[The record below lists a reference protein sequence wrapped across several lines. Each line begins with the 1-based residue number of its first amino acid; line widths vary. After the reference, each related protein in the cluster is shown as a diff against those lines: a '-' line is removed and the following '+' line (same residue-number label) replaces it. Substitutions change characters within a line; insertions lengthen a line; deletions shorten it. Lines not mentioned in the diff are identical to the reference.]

1 MIGVVGGGQLA
12 MLLVEAGK
20 KRDVDVVVQTA
31 AETDPAAK
39 KTKQVVLQNP
49 TSAEGTKLLA
59 EKSRLITFENEWID
73 IPSLLSLQNNGVSFV
88 PRLQSIRPLINK
100 ITQRELLNSLDIPC
114 PDWLPV
120 PLETLDKSSEIEIP
134 ADWGF
139 PLMAKAAKGGYDGK
153 GTKIVKNLKQLQEF
167 FQAKTEEQWMLEK
180 WIPFDK
186 ELSIVSS
193 RDSKGIVRSLPIV
206 ETYQS
211 KQVCDWVLAPADINH
226 DVDLM
231 VKNIASSLLAELDY
245 VGVLAIE
252 FFYGTEGLLVNEI
265 APRTHNSGHFS
276 IDACSSSQF
285 DQQICI
291 TAGIDVPM
299 PEMLV
304 NGALMA
310 NLLGLQ
316 SNFPISLDKRL
327 DDLRSIPGVKL
338 HWYEKEEEKKGRKLG
353 HVTYL
358 LNNEDPL
365 SRKKEA
371 LEILKIIRS
380 IWPTS

>member
-20 KRDVDVVVQTA
+20 KRDVDVFVQTA
-31 AETDPAAK
+31 ANTDPAAK
-39 KTKQVVLQNP
+39 KTNLVILKDSTNVD
-49 TSAEGTKLLA
+49 GTKLLA
-59 EKSRLITFENEWID
+59 EKSRFITFENEWVD
-73 IPSLLSLQNNGVSFV
+73 IPSLLPLQNDGVSFF
-88 PRLQSIRPLINK
+88 PRLQSIRPLIDK
-100 ITQRELLNSLDIPC
+100 ISQRELLNSLDIPC
-114 PDWLPV
+114 PDWMPIPSGKISKIDLPV
-120 PLETLDKSSEIEIP
+120 
-134 ADWGF
+134 DWSF

-153 GTKIVKNLKQLQEF
+153 GTKIIKNLKQLQELIEVE
-167 FQAKTEEQWMLEK
+167 KSEQWMLEK
-180 WIPFDK
+180 WVPFDK

-211 KQVCDWVLAPADINH
+211 KQVCDWVLAPAEINH

-231 VKNIASSLLAELDY
+231 AKNIVSSLLAELDY
-245 VGVLAIE
+245 VGVIAIE
-252 FFYGTEGLLVNEI
+252 FFYGSGGLLVNEI

-291 TAGIDVPM
+291 TSGIDVPM
-299 PEMLV
+299 PEMLAD
-304 NGALMA
+304 GALMA
-310 NLLGLQ
+310 NLLGLH
-316 SNFPISLDKRL
+316 SNYPKSLTQRL
-327 DDLRSIPGVKL
+327 NDLRAIPGLNV
-338 HWYEKEEEKKGRKLG
+338 HWYGKEKETTGRKLG

-358 LNNEDPL
+358 LNNKDVI

-371 LEILKIIRS
+371 LEILKTIRT

>member
-20 KRDVDVVVQTA
+20 KRDVDVIVQTGA
-31 AETDPAAK
+31 KTDPAAK
-39 KTKQVVLQNP
+39 KTNQVVLHNP
-49 TSAEGTKLLA
+49 TNAEGTKLLA
-59 EKSRLITFENEWID
+59 EKSRMITFENEWVD

-88 PRLQSIRPLINK
+88 PRLQSIKPLINK

-114 PDWLPV
+114 PDWLPI
-120 PLETLDKSSEIEIP
+120 PLEKSSKIEIP
-134 ADWGF
+134 ADWEF

-153 GTKIVKNLKQLQEF
+153 GTKIIKNLKQLQEF
-167 FQAKTEEQWMLEK
+167 IQVQTKEQWMLEK
-180 WIPFDK
+180 WVSFDK

-193 RDSKGIVRSLPIV
+193 RDSKGIVRCLPIV
-206 ETYQS
+206 ETFQS
-211 KQVCDWVLAPADINH
+211 KQVCDWVLAPADIKH
-226 DVDLM
+226 DVELM
-231 VKNIASSLLAELDY
+231 VKNIVSSLLAELDY

-252 FFYGTEGLLVNEI
+252 FFYGSEGLLVNEI

-291 TAGIDVPM
+291 TSGIDAPI

-316 SNFPISLDKRL
+316 SNYPISLTQRL
-327 DDLRSIPGVKL
+327 DDLRGIPGVNV

-358 LNNEDPL
+358 LNNKDAL

-371 LEILKIIRS
+371 LDVLKTIRS

>member
-12 MLLVEAGK
+12 MLLIEAGK
-20 KRDVDVVVQTA
+20 KRNVDVVVQTA
-31 AETDPAAK
+31 AKTDPAAK
-39 KTKQVVLQNP
+39 KTNQLVLHDPTNP
-49 TSAEGTKLLA
+49 VGTKLLA
-59 EKSRLITFENEWID
+59 EKTRLITFENEWVD
-73 IPSLLSLQNNGVSFV
+73 ISSLLSLENNGVSFV

-114 PDWLPV
+114 PDWLAI
-120 PLETLDKSSEIEIP
+120 PLKKSTEIDLP

-153 GTKIVKNLKQLQEF
+153 GTKIIKNLKQLQEF
-167 FQAKTEEQWMLEK
+167 LSVEREGQWMLEK
-180 WIPFDK
+180 WISFDK

-231 VKNIASSLLAELDY
+231 VRNIAASLLAELQY
-245 VGVLAIE
+245 VGVIAIE
-252 FFYGTEGLLVNEI
+252 FFYGSEGLLVNEI

-291 TAGIDVPM
+291 TSGIDVPM

-316 SNFPISLDKRL
+316 SNYPTSLTQRL
-327 DDLRSIPGVKL
+327 DNLRSIPGLNV

-358 LNNEDPL
+358 LNNKDAL

-371 LEILKIIRS
+371 LDVLQTIRS

>member
-12 MLLVEAGK
+12 MLLIEAGK
-20 KRDVDVVVQTA
+20 KRNVDVVVQTA
-31 AETDPAAK
+31 AKTDPAAK
-39 KTKQVVLQNP
+39 KTNQLVLHDPTNP
-49 TSAEGTKLLA
+49 VGTKLLA
-59 EKSRLITFENEWID
+59 EKTRLITFENEWVD
-73 IPSLLSLQNNGVSFV
+73 ISSLLSLENNGVSFV

-114 PDWLPV
+114 PDWLAI
-120 PLETLDKSSEIEIP
+120 PLKKSTEIDLP

-153 GTKIVKNLKQLQEF
+153 GTKIIKNLKQLQEF
-167 FQAKTEEQWMLEK
+167 LSVEREGQWMLEK
-180 WIPFDK
+180 WISFDK

-231 VKNIASSLLAELDY
+231 VRNIAASLLAELQY
-245 VGVLAIE
+245 VGVIAIE
-252 FFYGTEGLLVNEI
+252 FFYGSEGLLVNEI

-291 TAGIDVPM
+291 TSGINVPM

-316 SNFPISLDKRL
+316 SNYPTSLTQRL
-327 DDLRSIPGVKL
+327 DDLRGIPGLKV

-358 LNNEDPL
+358 LNNKDAL

-371 LEILKIIRS
+371 LDVLQTIRS

>member
-12 MLLVEAGK
+12 MLLIEAGK
-20 KRDVDVVVQTA
+20 KRNVDVVVQTA
-31 AETDPAAK
+31 AKTDPAAK
-39 KTKQVVLQNP
+39 KTNQLVLHDPTNP
-49 TSAEGTKLLA
+49 LGTKLLA
-59 EKSRLITFENEWID
+59 EKTRLITFENEWVD
-73 IPSLLSLQNNGVSFV
+73 ISSLLSLENNGVSFV

-114 PDWLPV
+114 PDWLAI
-120 PLETLDKSSEIEIP
+120 PLKKSTEIDLP

-153 GTKIVKNLKQLQEF
+153 GTKIIKNLKQLQEF
-167 FQAKTEEQWMLEK
+167 LSVEREGQWMLEK
-180 WIPFDK
+180 WISFDK

-231 VKNIASSLLAELDY
+231 VRNIAASLLAELEY
-245 VGVLAIE
+245 VGVIAIE
-252 FFYGTEGLLVNEI
+252 FFYGSEGLLVNEI

-291 TAGIDVPM
+291 TSGINVPM

-316 SNFPISLDKRL
+316 NNYPTSLTQRL
-327 DDLRSIPGVKL
+327 DNLRGIPGLNV

-358 LNNEDPL
+358 LNNKDAL

-371 LEILKIIRS
+371 LDVLQTIRS

>member
-20 KRDVDVVVQTA
+20 KRDIDVVVQTA
-31 AETDPAAK
+31 AKTDPAAK
-39 KTKQVVLQNP
+39 KTNQVILHDPTNP
-49 TSAEGTKLLA
+49 VGTKLLA
-59 EKSRLITFENEWID
+59 EKTSLITFENEWVD
-73 IPSLLSLQNNGVSFV
+73 ISSLLSLENNGVSFV

-114 PDWLPV
+114 PDWLAI
-120 PLETLDKSSEIEIP
+120 PLKKSTEIDLP

-153 GTKIVKNLKQLQEF
+153 GTKIIKNLKQLQEF
-167 FQAKTEEQWMLEK
+167 LSVEREGQWMLEK
-180 WIPFDK
+180 WISFDK

-231 VKNIASSLLAELDY
+231 VRNIAASLLAELQY
-245 VGVLAIE
+245 VGVIAIE
-252 FFYGTEGLLVNEI
+252 FFYGSEGLLVNEI

-291 TAGIDVPM
+291 TSGINVPM

-316 SNFPISLDKRL
+316 SNYPTSLTQRL
-327 DDLRSIPGVKL
+327 ENLRGIPGLNV

-358 LNNEDPL
+358 LNNKDAL

-371 LEILKIIRS
+371 LDVLQTIRS

>member
-12 MLLVEAGK
+12 MLLIEAGK
-20 KRDVDVVVQTA
+20 KRNVDVVVQTA
-31 AETDPAAK
+31 AKTDPAAK
-39 KTKQVVLQNP
+39 KTNQLILHDPTNP
-49 TSAEGTKLLA
+49 VGTKLLA
-59 EKSRLITFENEWID
+59 EKTRLITFENEWVD
-73 IPSLLSLQNNGVSFV
+73 ISSLLSLENNGVSFV

-114 PDWLPV
+114 PDWLAI
-120 PLETLDKSSEIEIP
+120 PLKKSTEIDLP

-153 GTKIVKNLKQLQEF
+153 GTKIIKNLKQLQEF
-167 FQAKTEEQWMLEK
+167 LLVERGEQWMLEK
-180 WIPFDK
+180 WISFDK

-231 VKNIASSLLAELDY
+231 VRNIAASLLAELQY
-245 VGVLAIE
+245 VGVIAIE
-252 FFYGTEGLLVNEI
+252 FFYGSEGLLVNEI

-291 TAGIDVPM
+291 TSGINVPM

-316 SNFPISLDKRL
+316 SNYPTSLTQRL
-327 DDLRSIPGVKL
+327 DNLRGIPGLNV

-358 LNNEDPL
+358 LNNKDAL

-371 LEILKIIRS
+371 LDVLQTIRS
-380 IWPTS
+380 IWPSS

>member
-20 KRDVDVVVQTA
+20 KRAVEVVVQTA

-39 KTKQVVLQNP
+39 KAKQIILDDP
-49 TSAEGTKLLA
+49 TNAIGTKLLS

-73 IPSLLSLQNNGVSFV
+73 IPSLLSLSNDGVSFV
-88 PRLQSIRPLINK
+88 PSLKSIRPLINK
-100 ITQRELLNSLDIPC
+100 ITQRELLNNLDIPC
-114 PDWLPV
+114 PDWLPI
-120 PLETLDKSSEIEIP
+120 PLEKSSEIEIP
-134 ADWGF
+134 ADWEF

-153 GTKIVKNLKQLQEF
+153 GTKIIKNLKQLQEF
-167 FQAKTEEQWMLEK
+167 IQVQTKEQWMLEK
-180 WIPFDK
+180 WVSFDK

-226 DVDLM
+226 DLDLM
-231 VKNIASSLLAELDY
+231 VKNIASSLLTELDY
-245 VGVLAIE
+245 VGVIAIE
-252 FFYGTEGLLVNEI
+252 FFYGSDGLLVNEI

-276 IDACSSSQF
+276 IDACISSQF

-291 TAGIDVPM
+291 TSGINVPM
-299 PEMLV
+299 PEMIV
-304 NGALMA
+304 DGALMA

-316 SNFPISLDKRL
+316 TNYPIPIEQRL
-327 DDLRSIPGVKL
+327 DSLRSIPGLYV

-358 LNNEDPL
+358 LNKKDAL

-371 LEILKIIRS
+371 LDMLKTIRS

>member
-12 MLLVEAGK
+12 MLLIEAGK
-20 KRDVDVVVQTA
+20 KRNVDVVVQTA
-31 AETDPAAK
+31 AKTDPAAK
-39 KTKQVVLQNP
+39 KTNQLVLHDPTNP
-49 TSAEGTKLLA
+49 LGTKLLA
-59 EKSRLITFENEWID
+59 EKTRLITFENEWVD
-73 IPSLLSLQNNGVSFV
+73 ISSLLSLENNGVSFL

-114 PDWLPV
+114 PDWLAI
-120 PLETLDKSSEIEIP
+120 PLKKTTEIDLP

-139 PLMAKAAKGGYDGK
+139 PLMAKAAQGGYDGK
-153 GTKIVKNLKQLQEF
+153 GTKIIKNLKQLQEF
-167 FQAKTEEQWMLEK
+167 LSVEREVQWMLEK
-180 WIPFDK
+180 WISFDK

-231 VKNIASSLLAELDY
+231 VRNIAASLLAELQY
-245 VGVLAIE
+245 VGVIAIE
-252 FFYGTEGLLVNEI
+252 FFYGSEGLLVNEI

-291 TAGIDVPM
+291 TSGINVPM

-316 SNFPISLDKRL
+316 SNYPTSLTQRL
-327 DDLRSIPGVKL
+327 DDLRGIPGLNV

-358 LNNEDPL
+358 LNNKDAL

-371 LEILKIIRS
+371 LDVLQTIRS
-380 IWPTS
+380 IWPNS

>member
-12 MLLVEAGK
+12 MLLIEAGK
-20 KRDVDVVVQTA
+20 KRNVDVVVQTA
-31 AETDPAAK
+31 AITDPAAK
-39 KTKQVVLQNP
+39 KTNQLILHDPTNP
-49 TSAEGTKLLA
+49 VGTKLLA
-59 EKSRLITFENEWID
+59 EKTRLITFENEWVD
-73 IPSLLSLQNNGVSFV
+73 ISSLLSLENNGVSFV

-114 PDWLPV
+114 PDWLAV
-120 PLETLDKSSEIEIP
+120 PLKKSSEIDLP

-153 GTKIVKNLKQLQEF
+153 GTKIIKNLKQLQEF
-167 FQAKTEEQWMLEK
+167 LLVEREEQWMLEK
-180 WIPFDK
+180 WISFDK

-231 VKNIASSLLAELDY
+231 VRNIAASLLAELEY
-245 VGVLAIE
+245 VGVIAIE
-252 FFYGTEGLLVNEI
+252 FFYGSEGLLVNEI

-291 TAGIDVPM
+291 TSGIDVPM

-316 SNFPISLDKRL
+316 SSYPKSLTQRL
-327 DDLRSIPGVKL
+327 DDLRGIPGLNV

-358 LNNEDPL
+358 LNNKNAL
-365 SRKKEA
+365 YRKKEA
-371 LEILKIIRS
+371 LDVLQTIRS

>member
-12 MLLVEAGK
+12 MLLIEAGK
-20 KRDVDVVVQTA
+20 KRNVDVVVQTA
-31 AETDPAAK
+31 AKTDPAAK
-39 KTKQVVLQNP
+39 KTNQLVLHDPTNP
-49 TSAEGTKLLA
+49 VGTKLLA
-59 EKSRLITFENEWID
+59 EKTRLITFENEWVD
-73 IPSLLSLQNNGVSFV
+73 ISSLLSLENNGVSFV
-88 PRLQSIRPLINK
+88 PRLQSIKPLINK

-114 PDWLPV
+114 PDWLAI
-120 PLETLDKSSEIEIP
+120 PLKKSTEFDLP
-134 ADWGF
+134 TDWGF

-153 GTKIVKNLKQLQEF
+153 GTKIIKNLKQLQEF
-167 FQAKTEEQWMLEK
+167 LSVEREGQWMLEK
-180 WIPFDK
+180 WISFDK

-231 VKNIASSLLAELDY
+231 VRNIAASLLAELQY
-245 VGVLAIE
+245 VGVIAIE
-252 FFYGTEGLLVNEI
+252 FFYGSEGLLVNEI

-291 TAGIDVPM
+291 TSGINVPM

-316 SNFPISLDKRL
+316 SNYPTSLTQRL
-327 DDLRSIPGVKL
+327 DNLRSIPGLNV

-358 LNNEDPL
+358 LNNKDAL

-371 LEILKIIRS
+371 LDVLQTIRS

>member
-31 AETDPAAK
+31 SKTDPAAK
-39 KTKQVVLQNP
+39 KTNQVILHDPTNP
-49 TSAEGTKLLA
+49 VGTKLLA
-59 EKSRLITFENEWID
+59 EKTSLITFENEWVD
-73 IPSLLSLQNNGVSFV
+73 ISSLLSLENNGVSFI
-88 PRLQSIRPLINK
+88 PRLQSIKPLINK

-114 PDWLPV
+114 PDWMAI
-120 PLETLDKSSEIEIP
+120 PLKKSSEIDLP

-153 GTKIVKNLKQLQEF
+153 GTKIIKNLKQLQELLLIER
-167 FQAKTEEQWMLEK
+167 EEQWMLEK
-180 WIPFDK
+180 WISFDK

-193 RDSKGIVRSLPIV
+193 RDSKGVVRSLPIV
-206 ETYQS
+206 ETHQS
-211 KQVCDWVLAPADINH
+211 KQVCDWVLAPAEINH

-231 VKNIASSLLAELDY
+231 VRNIVASLLAELEY
-245 VGVLAIE
+245 VGVIAIE
-252 FFYGTEGLLVNEI
+252 FFYGSEGLLVNEI

-291 TAGIDVPM
+291 TSGIDVPI

-316 SNFPISLDKRL
+316 SNYPTSLTQRL
-327 DDLRSIPGVKL
+327 DDLRSIPGLNV

-358 LNNEDPL
+358 LNNKDAL

-371 LEILKIIRS
+371 LDVLQTIRS

>member
-12 MLLVEAGK
+12 MLLIEAGK
-20 KRDVDVVVQTA
+20 KRNVDVVVQTA
-31 AETDPAAK
+31 AKTDPAAK
-39 KTKQVVLQNP
+39 KTNQLVLHDPTNP
-49 TSAEGTKLLA
+49 VGTKLLA
-59 EKSRLITFENEWID
+59 EKTRLITFENEWVD
-73 IPSLLSLQNNGVSFV
+73 ISSLLSLENNGVSFV

-114 PDWLPV
+114 PDWLAI
-120 PLETLDKSSEIEIP
+120 PLKKSTEIDLP

-153 GTKIVKNLKQLQEF
+153 GTKIIKNLKQLQEF
-167 FQAKTEEQWMLEK
+167 LSVEREGQWMLEK
-180 WIPFDK
+180 WISFDK

-231 VKNIASSLLAELDY
+231 VRNIAASLLAELQY
-245 VGVLAIE
+245 VGVIAIE
-252 FFYGTEGLLVNEI
+252 FFYGSEGLLVNEI

-291 TAGIDVPM
+291 TSGINVPM

-316 SNFPISLDKRL
+316 SNYPTSLTQRL
-327 DDLRSIPGVKL
+327 DNLRSIPGLNV

-358 LNNEDPL
+358 LNNKDAL

-371 LEILKIIRS
+371 LDVLQTIRS
-380 IWPTS
+380 IWPSS

>member
-20 KRDVDVVVQTA
+20 KRDVDVIVQTGA
-31 AETDPAAK
+31 KTDPAAK
-39 KTKQVVLQNP
+39 KTNQVVLHNP
-49 TSAEGTKLLA
+49 TNAEGTKLLA
-59 EKSRLITFENEWID
+59 EKSRMITFENEWVD

-88 PRLQSIRPLINK
+88 PRLQSIKPLINK

-114 PDWLPV
+114 PDWLPI
-120 PLETLDKSSEIEIP
+120 PLEKSSEIEIP
-134 ADWGF
+134 ASWEF

-153 GTKIVKNLKQLQEF
+153 GTKIIKNLKQLKEF
-167 FQAKTEEQWMLEK
+167 IQIQTKEQWMLEK
-180 WIPFDK
+180 WVSFDK

-193 RDSKGIVRSLPIV
+193 RDSKGIVRCLPIV
-206 ETYQS
+206 ETFQS
-211 KQVCDWVLAPADINH
+211 KQVCDWVLAPADIKH
-226 DVDLM
+226 DVELM
-231 VKNIASSLLAELDY
+231 VKNIVSSLLAELDY

-252 FFYGTEGLLVNEI
+252 FFYGSEGLLVNEI

-291 TAGIDVPM
+291 TSGIDAPI

-316 SNFPISLDKRL
+316 SNYPISLTQRL
-327 DDLRSIPGVKL
+327 NDLRGIPGVNV

-358 LNNEDPL
+358 LNNKDAL

-371 LEILKIIRS
+371 LDVLKTIRS

>member
-20 KRDVDVVVQTA
+20 KRDIDVVVQT
-31 AETDPAAK
+31 TSKNDPAAK
-39 KTKQVVLQNP
+39 KTKQVILHDP
-49 TSAEGTKLLA
+49 TNASGTKLLA

-100 ITQRELLNSLDIPC
+100 ITQRELLNRLDIPC
-114 PDWLPV
+114 PKWLPI
-120 PLETLDKSSEIEIP
+120 PLEKSSEIDLP
-134 ADWGF
+134 VDWGF
-139 PLMAKAAKGGYDGK
+139 PMMAKAATGGYDGK
-153 GTKIVKNLKQLQEF
+153 GTKIIKNLDQLEKF
-167 FQAKTEEQWMLEK
+167 LEVEKEEQWMLEK
-180 WIPFDK
+180 WVSFEK

-211 KQVCDWVLAPADINH
+211 KQVCDWVLAPAEINH
-226 DVDLM
+226 DVNLM
-231 VKNIASSLLAELDY
+231 VKNIVSSLLAELDY
-245 VGVLAIE
+245 VGVIAIE
-252 FFYGTEGLLVNEI
+252 FFYGFEGLLVNEI

-291 TAGIDVPM
+291 TSDIDVPM

-316 SNFPISLDKRL
+316 SNYPISLAQRL
-327 DDLRSIPGVKL
+327 KKLRGIPGLNV

-353 HVTYL
+353 HVTYIL
-358 LNNEDPL
+358 KNKDAFC
-365 SRKKEA
+365 RKKEA
-371 LEILKIIRS
+371 LDILKTIRS